1 MLTERKSLRHLVL
14 ATHRR
19 QEAFSIYVRI
29 HTHTLTYP
37 THACVP
43 HMLTHPHNIQP
54 FQGFC
59 SQLRFTIDYIIFSI
73 GMVEWHVNSGKST
86 AWGTAFPLLQL
97 RKWLQVHMHAC
108 LHPHMLAYAAQ
119 HEYSDLSLTHTH
131 TADSQLLLVC
141 YCVFAVLGI
150 PAKRDIN
157 PIVSP
162 WGTPALYQGKNVL
175 RARPEAVTK
184 LHKRTCLPHQ
194 SAFPKGDK
202 GADIRHGRGFLTTT
216 IVVVP
221 ARGYAHANEPWLRIC
236 PKCCNMIGGNSPACI
251 LCFTSGV
258 WVESQFTLCFHSNT
272 N

>member
-1 MLTERKSLRHLVL
+1 MP
-14 ATHRR
+14 A
-19 QEAFSIYVRI
+19 YI
-29 HTHTLTYP
+29 HTCLHMQHNMNTVISLSHTCTQHTLNCCLC
-37 THACVP
+37 AIVC
-43 HMLTHPHNIQP
+43 
-54 FQGFC
+54 
-59 SQLRFTIDYIIFSI
+59 
-73 GMVEWHVNSGKST
+73 
-86 AWGTAFPLLQL
+86 LQY
-97 RKWLQVHMHAC
+97 KV
-108 LHPHMLAYAAQ
+108 
-119 HEYSDLSLTHTH
+119 SLP
-131 TADSQLLLVC
+131 
-141 YCVFAVLGI
+141 G
-150 PAKRDIN
+150 DIN

-175 RARPEAVTK
+175 RARSEAVTK

-202 GADIRHGRGFLTTT
+202 GADIPHGRGILTTT

-236 PKCCNMIGGNSPACI
+236 PKCCNVIGGNSPACI

>member
-141 YCVFAVLGI
+141 YCVFAVQGI
-150 PAKRDIN
+150 PARRDKPHCIPLGNTSAISRQERAEGKAWGSYKASQKNLPSPPKRL
-157 PIVSP
+157 P
-162 WGTPALYQGKNVL
+162 QG
-175 RARPEAVTK
+175 R
-184 LHKRTCLPHQ
+184 
-194 SAFPKGDK
+194 
-202 GADIRHGRGFLTTT
+202 
-216 IVVVP
+216 
-221 ARGYAHANEPWLRIC
+221 
-236 PKCCNMIGGNSPACI
+236 
-251 LCFTSGV
+251 
-258 WVESQFTLCFHSNT
+258 
-272 N
+272 